1 MIQAEVSRLQRSYER
16 NIGWCRFWLGV
27 SLAVVTL
34 TFTFAVDQ
42 VFFTNAERIPITAG
56 ALNDTGGSGQTDS
69 TDFTGIA
76 VIYALV
82 FIAAAC
88 ASLSA
93 RFRILYL
100 RNDAALAATERTHQ
114 EATQ

>member
-1 MIQAEVSRLQRSYER
+1 MIQAEVSLLQRSYER
-16 NIGWCRFWLGV
+16 NLGWCRFWLGV
-27 SLAVVTL
+27 SLAVFTL

-42 VFFTNAERIPITAG
+42 VFFPNAESVPTNVG
-56 ALNDTGGSGQTDS
+56 ALTDAGSDGRVDS
-69 TDFTGIA
+69 IDFTGIA
-76 VIYALV
+76 VTYALV

-100 RNDAALAATERTHQ
+100 RNDAALTAITANQ
-114 EATQ
+114 EVTP